1 VSDAALEWK
10 EGLLD
15 LAIRDDDLAADED
28 LRTAALLSLFTDRR
42 AEIDDEL
49 PADDED
55 RRGWWADQ
63 FASIE
68 GDRMGSRL
76 WLLDRPKQREDIAP
90 RAEELIRESLAWMLE
105 DRLTERID
113 VEVETRQ
120 GELLFAITLHRP
132 QGDPVSFRFA
142 HVWEDEADRLKPRQ

>member
-42 AEIDDEL
+42 AEVDDEL
-49 PADDED
+49 PAGDED

-76 WLLDRPKQREDIAP
+76 WLLERSKKREDIVP
-90 RAEELIRESLAWMLE
+90 RAEELVREGLAWMIE
-105 DRLTERID
+105 DRLTNRID
-113 VEVETRQ
+113 VEVETGQDALR
-120 GELLFAITLHRP
+120 FAITLHRP

-142 HVWEDEADRLKPRQ
+142 HVWDAET